1 MIAAQDGS
9 SEGEN
14 VMSGAVFIRASREWE
29 RSHGRQ
35 FLRFATVVAFL
46 SAAGAADAQPTG
58 HNYVPINVASTNVV
72 MVDTTSVT
80 TSGTKTQAWFLFVFD
95 PPKSVFVGLTRY
107 LTTRDEYDCTAWTQ
121 HHLYE
126 NSYDDNGSLLNSQDL
141 SISATKPVTPGTVG
155 DAVLNALCKNQ
166 YRFGTSGAVDLG
178 SAVKAAKSMMA
189 ATAAPPASK

>member
-1 MIAAQDGS
+1 
-9 SEGEN
+9 
-14 VMSGAVFIRASREWE
+14 MSGAEFIRANLERE
-29 RSHGRQ
+29 RCCGRQ
-35 FLRFATVVAFL
+35 ILLSATVVAFL
-46 SAAGAADAQPTG
+46 SAAAAANAQPTG

-95 PPKSVFVGLTRY
+95 PPKSVFVGLTSY
-107 LTTRDEYDCTAWTQ
+107 MTLRDEYDCSARTQ

-126 NSYDDNGSLLNSQDL
+126 TSYDDNGTSLNSQDV
-141 SISATKPVTPGTVG
+141 SISATKPVAPGTVG

-166 YRFGTSGAVDLG
+166 YRLGTTGTGDLG
-178 SAVKAAKSMMA
+178 NAVKAAKSMMA